1 MPTTMMYP
9 TQSSSIMRPK
19 PINKSAPVGT
29 HPQWMRTLEDKYQ
42 KLHKKITENT
52 TMMNLKFSHSRS
64 FHDFRGLN
72 ASRHRDSKLYVKT
85 NNNRSHT
92 QVNSAAPNNNETF
105 VEENTELDQ
114 NGNCL
119 QKSESNSNI
128 IKTEQTRNSESE
140 NEPTD
145 TGNENQVGLGRV
157 DKQSSGSGS
166 VYDYKSENG
175 EINIKSGLDNK
186 TRVVINSPC
195 GEDTKIIH
203 YAREEEDEN
212 FNDIRSGRDLKTAL
226 SRTSRKT
233 AKSCPGQIQ
242 ARSNIRQRP
251 RTQSSVLR
259 SKSAHKN
266 SDMFNRMSKEAHHA
280 ITETVKEMNASRSQT
295 CLASDFVPQNITVQF
310 NPSRQRKSVK
320 TWVQPKSDSNKY
332 SAGYNASRVLQG
344 ASDKMQ
350 ELIDCNTDLIH
361 KTRSETN
368 SSANQSCRLSHS
380 SENDAAR
387 KSSSK
392 LPEIQNDISKD
403 KFTSK
408 GQLFRLPG
416 IGKYDVPVL
425 DDNLFEI
432 TPPGFDSR
440 YKDLATVEER
450 ESETPP
456 PDIRQLAIEK
466 CSEWLTKYS
475 NR

>member
-1 MPTTMMYP
+1 MPTAMMYP
-9 TQSSSIMRPK
+9 TQSTSMMRPK
-19 PINKSAPVGT
+19 PVNKSLSVGQ

-64 FHDFRGLN
+64 FHDFRGLRYKSN
-72 ASRHRDSKLYVKT
+72 AKV
-85 NNNRSHT
+85 NNIRSHT
-92 QVNSAAPNNNETF
+92 PVNSAAPNNNDNAT
-105 VEENTELDQ
+105 EESNELDQ

-119 QKSESNSNI
+119 QNAETNLNVIESG
-128 IKTEQTRNSESE
+128 QTIN
-140 NEPTD
+140 NEPAE
-145 TGNENQVGLGRV
+145 TGNENHVGLEML
-157 DKQSSGSGS
+157 DIQSNDSES

-175 EINIKSGLDNK
+175 EINIESGLDNK
-186 TRVVINSPC
+186 ARVVINSPC
-195 GEDTKIIH
+195 REDENIIR
-203 YAREEEDEN
+203 YAKDEEDEH
-212 FNDIRSGRDLKTAL
+212 FNDLKSGRDLKTAL

-242 ARSNIRQRP
+242 ARSTIRQRP

-259 SKSAHKN
+259 SRSAHKN

-295 CLASDFVPQNITVQF
+295 CLASDFVSNNNKVQF

-320 TWVQPKSDSNKY
+320 TWVQPKRDSNLNKH
-332 SAGYNASRVLQG
+332 SVGYNATRVLQG
-344 ASDKMQ
+344 ASEKMQ
-350 ELIDCNTDLIH
+350 QIIDCNTDVIH
-361 KTRSETN
+361 QNRSETN
-368 SSANQSCRLSHS
+368 SSANHSCRLSHC
-380 SENDAAR
+380 SENDPAR
-387 KSSSK
+387 KNSSK
-392 LPEIQNDISKD
+392 LPEIQNDVSKD

-416 IGKYDVPVL
+416 IGKYDIPVL

>member
-19 PINKSAPVGT
+19 PVNKSGSVAQ

-72 ASRHRDSKLYVKT
+72 ASRHRDSKSSLKT
-85 NNNRSHT
+85 NINRSHT
-92 QVNSAAPNNNETF
+92 PVNSTAPNNNGTIAK
-105 VEENTELDQ
+105 ENAELDQ

-119 QKSESNSNI
+119 QKSESNLNI
-128 IKTEQTRNSESE
+128 IGTVQTRNNENE
-140 NEPTD
+140 NEPTE
-145 TGNENQVGLGRV
+145 TGNENQVGLETV

-166 VYDYKSENG
+166 VYVYKSENG
-175 EINIKSGLDNK
+175 EINIESGLDNK

-195 GEDTKIIH
+195 IEDTKIIH
-203 YAREEEDEN
+203 YAQEEEDEN
-212 FNDIRSGRDLKTAL
+212 FNVRSGRDLKTAL

-233 AKSCPGQIQ
+233 IKSCPGQIQ
-242 ARSNIRQRP
+242 ARSHIRQRP

-295 CLASDFVPQNITVQF
+295 CLASDFVPKNNRVQF
-310 NPSRQRKSVK
+310 NPSRQRKVVK
-320 TWVQPKSDSNKY
+320 TWVQPKSDSNKLSGGY
-332 SAGYNASRVLQG
+332 SVTRVLQG
-344 ASDKMQ
+344 ASDKMHH
-350 ELIDCNTDLIH
+350 LIDCNTDLIH
-361 KTRSETN
+361 QTRSETN
-368 SSANQSCRLSHS
+368 SSANQSCRLSHC
-380 SENDAAR
+380 SENDPAR

-408 GQLFRLPG
+408 GQLFRLAG
-416 IGKYDVPVL
+416 IGNYDVPVL

-440 YKDLATVEER
+440 YKDLAPVEER

-466 CSEWLTKYS
+466 CSEWLTKYG